1 MLLVFDLGSRSVPS
15 GADRPA
21 WRRRCSWLAWALLIR
36 LSGLLARGKRNLRPP
51 VALVELSSE
60 LIGAAAGVWSRAR
73 LGVWPLAIL
82 VSGRGSAAA
91 AAAGWWRRVSATCD
105 LRAQR
110 PTGLRRRHA
119 PTRPPPA
126 AATARAGTGLRA
138 AQVGAESR

>member
-1 MLLVFDLGSRSVPS
+1 MPKMLLVFDLGSRSVPS

-60 LIGAAAGVWSRAR
+60 LIGAAA
-73 LGVWPLAIL
+73 GVWPLAIL